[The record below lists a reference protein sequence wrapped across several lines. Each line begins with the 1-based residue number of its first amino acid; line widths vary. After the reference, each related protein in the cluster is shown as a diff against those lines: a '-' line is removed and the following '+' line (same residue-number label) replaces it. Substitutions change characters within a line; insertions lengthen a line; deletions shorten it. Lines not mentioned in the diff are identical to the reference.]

1 MSDTAA
7 SPHYP
12 CETCEV
18 RDRGICSALDE
29 NELLQLNKIT
39 TEVKLEAG
47 GTAFMEGAD
56 STFLFNVVTGAI
68 RLSKSLPDGRR
79 QITGFLFPGDFL
91 GLSIADTYAYSAE
104 AITNCTLCRFA
115 RTNLTN
121 MLEEFPNLEHRLL
134 SLASNELAQ
143 AQDHL
148 TILGQKT
155 STERLATVLL
165 KFAERIGNHD
175 KDSLQFEL
183 PMNRTDIAD
192 YIGLTMETVS
202 RTFSLLRKQGVI
214 ETPEFRTIR
223 IPHVEKLAAV
233 SGDQ

>member
-1 MSDTAA
+1 MSVTAA

-18 RDRGICSALDE
+18 RDRGICSALDD

-39 TEVKLEAG
+39 TEVKLGAG
-47 GTAFMEGAD
+47 GTAFMEGDD
-56 STFLFNVVTGAI
+56 STYLFNVVSGAI

-104 AITNCTLCRFA
+104 AVTKCTLCRFA

-121 MLEEFPNLEHRLL
+121 MLEKFPNLEQRLL

-148 TILGQKT
+148 MILGQKT
-155 STERLATVLL
+155 STERLATLLL
-165 KFAERIGNHD
+165 KFAERIGD
-175 KDSLQFEL
+175 QDDGSLQFDI

-192 YIGLTMETVS
+192 YIGLTTETVS
-202 RTFSLLRKQGVI
+202 RTFSLLRKRGII
-214 ETPEFRTIR
+214 ETPESRTIR
-223 IPHVEKLAAV
+223 IPKIEELAAV